1 MLSSKTTTGVPSGQ
15 VLNWLILLT
24 LGVIWGASF
33 LGVELALTGFGPIT
47 LAAGRVGAA
56 AIILVAIT
64 IAYGDG
70 LPRFQSKTD
79 RRIWLHCLGMALF
92 TNAIPFCLLS
102 WGQQIVTSSF
112 AGISMAVVPLFVL
125 PLSHFL
131 VPGEAM
137 SRIKTIGFLFGFGGV
152 VLLIGGDKI
161 LANAPTSPLMLTA
174 QMACVTASCCYAI
187 GSIITRLSPTIS
199 ALSFAATGLMI
210 GGAILIPAALIFEGV
225 PKNIDFGIALT
236 GLAFLAVFPTALA
249 TILLTILVR
258 RAGPPFLSLVN
269 YQVPVWAVIIGAV
282 ILNETLPGHFLMAL
296 AVILAGLFISQLGW
310 RSADRK
316 PILPQASDK

>member
-1 MLSSKTTTGVPSGQ
+1 M
-15 VLNWLILLT
+15 

-47 LAAGRVGAA
+47 LAAGRVGVAA
-56 AIILVAIT
+56 VILVTIT
-64 IAYGDG
+64 IVYGDG

-79 RRIWLHCLGMALF
+79 KRIWLHCLGMALF

-131 VPGEAM
+131 VPGEVM

-161 LANAPTSPLMLTA
+161 LADAPTSPLMLTA
-174 QMACVTASCCYAI
+174 QMH
-187 GSIITRLSPTIS
+187 L
-199 ALSFAATGLMI
+199 
-210 GGAILIPAALIFEGV
+210 
-225 PKNIDFGIALT
+225 
-236 GLAFLAVFPTALA
+236 
-249 TILLTILVR
+249 
-258 RAGPPFLSLVN
+258 
-269 YQVPVWAVIIGAV
+269 
-282 ILNETLPGHFLMAL
+282 
-296 AVILAGLFISQLGW
+296 
-310 RSADRK
+310 RS
-316 PILPQASDK
+316 

>member
-1 MLSSKTTTGVPSGQ
+1 M
-15 VLNWLILLT
+15 

-47 LAAGRVGAA
+47 LAAGRVGVAA
-56 AIILVAIT
+56 VILVTIT
-64 IAYGDG
+64 IVYGDG

-131 VPGEAM
+131 VPGEVM

-161 LANAPTSPLMLTA
+161 LADAPTSPLMLTA

-187 GSIITRLSPTIS
+187 GSIITRLCPTIS
-199 ALSFAATGLMI
+199 ALSFGSI
-210 GGAILIPAALIFEGV
+210 SNSGGHNSFDHTCAPRWPTFFISCQLSGAGV
-225 PKNIDFGIALT
+225 GSYYWSSYSERDPSWPLLNGTSGHSIRIVHLTTRLAPRRHKAQHTKNI
-236 GLAFLAVFPTALA
+236 
-249 TILLTILVR
+249 
-258 RAGPPFLSLVN
+258 
-269 YQVPVWAVIIGAV
+269 Q
-282 ILNETLPGHFLMAL
+282 
-296 AVILAGLFISQLGW
+296 
-310 RSADRK
+310 
-316 PILPQASDK
+316 

>member
-1 MLSSKTTTGVPSGQ
+1 MLSPKTTTGLPSGQ

-56 AIILVAIT
+56 AIILVTIT
-64 IAYGDG
+64 IVYGDG

-137 SRIKTIGFLFGFGGV
+137 SRIKTIGFLFGFGGATAATSDYPRGIQDRPRH
-152 VLLIGGDKI
+152 LLK
-161 LANAPTSPLMLTA
+161 ASPNAPKTP
-174 QMACVTASCCYAI
+174 
-187 GSIITRLSPTIS
+187 
-199 ALSFAATGLMI
+199 
-210 GGAILIPAALIFEGV
+210 
-225 PKNIDFGIALT
+225 
-236 GLAFLAVFPTALA
+236 
-249 TILLTILVR
+249 
-258 RAGPPFLSLVN
+258 
-269 YQVPVWAVIIGAV
+269 
-282 ILNETLPGHFLMAL
+282 
-296 AVILAGLFISQLGW
+296 
-310 RSADRK
+310 
-316 PILPQASDK
+316 

>member
-1 MLSSKTTTGVPSGQ
+1 MLSSKTTTIAPSGQ
-15 VLNWLILLT
+15 VLNWLILLM

-47 LAAGRVGAA
+47 LAAGRVGVAA
-56 AIILVAIT
+56 VILVTIT
-64 IAYGDG
+64 IVYGDG
-70 LPRFQSKTD
+70 LPRFQSKKD
-79 RRIWLHCLGMALF
+79 KRIWLHCLGMALF

-131 VPGEAM
+131 VPGEVM

-161 LANAPTSPLMLTA
+161 LADAPTSPLMLTA

-187 GSIITRLSPTIS
+187 GSIITRLCPTIS
-199 ALSFAATGLMI
+199 ALSFAATGLLI
-210 GGAILIPAALIFEGV
+210 GGAI
-225 PKNIDFGIALT
+225 
-236 GLAFLAVFPTALA
+236 
-249 TILLTILVR
+249 
-258 RAGPPFLSLVN
+258 
-269 YQVPVWAVIIGAV
+269 
-282 ILNETLPGHFLMAL
+282 
-296 AVILAGLFISQLGW
+296 
-310 RSADRK
+310 
-316 PILPQASDK
+316 

>member
-1 MLSSKTTTGVPSGQ
+1 MLTLKPIAGPPSGQ

-24 LGVIWGASF
+24 LGAIWGSSF
-33 LGVELALTGFGPIT
+33 FGVEIALKGFGPIT
-47 LAAGRVGAA
+47 LAAGRVGLA
-56 AIILVAIT
+56 AIILVT
-64 IAYGDG
+64 VTKVFGDG
-70 LPRFQSKTD
+70 LPKFKSGSD

-125 PLSHFL
+125 PLSHIL
-131 VPGEAM
+131 VPGEVM

-161 LANAPTSPLMLTA
+161 QASGPSSPLILTA
-174 QMACVTASCCYAI
+174 QMACITASFCYAI
-187 GSIITRLSPTIS
+187 GSIITRLCPPIS
-199 ALSFAATGLMI
+199 ALSFSSTGLMI
-210 GGAILIPAALIFEGV
+210 GGAILVPAALIFEGV
-225 PKNIDFGIALT
+225 PGNINFGVALA
-236 GLAFLAVFPTALA
+236 GLTFLAVFPTAVA

-269 YQVPVWAVIIGAV
+269 YQVPVWAVIIGV
-282 ILNETLPGHFLMAL
+282 TVLNEALPGHFLIAL
-296 AVILAGLFISQLGW
+296 TIILTGLFISQLGG
-310 RSADRK
+310 RRVDTK
-316 PILPQASDK
+316 LITQQISDK

>member
-1 MLSSKTTTGVPSGQ
+1 MLSSKTTTGFPSGQ

-24 LGVIWGASF
+24 LGIIWGASF

-56 AIILVAIT
+56 AFILVTIT
-64 IAYGDG
+64 IVYGDG

-79 RRIWLHCLGMALF
+79 KRIWLHCLGMALF

-131 VPGEAM
+131 IPGEVM
-137 SRIKTIGFLFGFGGV
+137 SRIKTIGFLFVFVGV
-152 VLLIGGDKI
+152 ALLIGGDKI
-161 LANAPTSPLMLTA
+161 LASSPSSPLILTA

-187 GSIITRLSPTIS
+187 GSIITRLCPTIS

-210 GGAILIPAALIFEGV
+210 GGAILIPAALIFEGL
-225 PKNIDFGIALT
+225 PKDINFGVALA
-236 GLAFLAVFPTALA
+236 GLAFLAVFPTAVA

-282 ILNETLPGHFLMAL
+282 VLNETLPGHFLMAL
-296 AVILAGLFISQLGW
+296 AVILAGLFISQIG
-310 RSADRK
+310 RSRIDTK
-316 PILPQASDK
+316 PPSTTASDK